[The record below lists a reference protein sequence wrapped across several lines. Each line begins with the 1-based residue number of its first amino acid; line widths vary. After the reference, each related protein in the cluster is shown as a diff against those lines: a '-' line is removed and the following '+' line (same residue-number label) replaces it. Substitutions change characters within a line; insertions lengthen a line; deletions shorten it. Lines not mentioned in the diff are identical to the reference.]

1 MTTRILVTGAN
12 GQMGQ
17 ALAATAQPSDQWEWH
32 FVGRDSLDITDEEQ
46 VLKYVRFLQPDIL
59 INTSAFTAVDQAETD
74 VDAAFLL
81 NRDAVSYLAAA
92 SAAVDALFIHLS
104 TDYVYDN
111 GQNHPYSETDKVRPH
126 SVYARSKLAGEKEA
140 LLLNPD
146 AVILRTS
153 WLYGPVRHN
162 FLQTM
167 LRLGRERETMNVV
180 FDQVGTPTYTRDL
193 AAAIIE
199 ILKNIRKNP
208 PLREQFR
215 GVFNYSNEG
224 VASWYDFAE
233 AIMRLKSLSCKV
245 RPIRSSQYP
254 TPARRPAYSVMDKHK
269 ISETFGLDIPHWMDG
284 LERCLRLMEG

>member
-17 ALAATAQPSDQWEWH
+17 ALAALAQPSDLWEWH

-46 VLKYVRFLQPDIL
+46 VMKYVRFLQPDIL
-59 INTSAFTAVDQAETD
+59 INTSAFTAVDQAESD

-92 SAAVDALFIHLS
+92 SASVDALFIHLS

-111 GQNHPYSETDKVRPH
+111 GQNYPYTETDKVRPH
-126 SVYARSKLAGEKEA
+126 SAYARSKLAGEKEA

-146 AVILRTS
+146 TAILRTS

-162 FLQTM
+162 FLQTI
-167 LRLGRERETMNVV
+167 LRLGREKEVIEVV
-180 FDQVGTPTYTRDL
+180 FDQVGTPTFTRDL
-193 AAAIIE
+193 AVAIIQ
-199 ILKNIRKNP
+199 ILHDIRKNP
-208 PLREQFR
+208 LLREQFR
-215 GVFNYSNEG
+215 GVFNFSNEG

-233 AIMRLKSLSCKV
+233 AILRLKGLPCRVS
-245 RPIRSSQYP
+245 PIRSSQYA
-254 TPARRPAYSVMDKHK
+254 TPARRPSYSVMDKQK
-269 ISETFGLDIPHWMDG
+269 ITGTFGLQIPHWMDG